1 MPVVLLQLPDLTTR
15 KNERPDTCP
24 HCDSVLLQR
33 WGRVTKPIKDT
44 GDHTRVIYRYRCL
57 ECNRT
62 FRHYPRGV
70 DRSTRSLRMKHFAT
84 LIWTLG
90 LSYRD
95 VAYIFE
101 EFDVNLS
108 RSSLWRWKKDVE
120 ERLKNPDLAN
130 LAKKYVIET
139 DFSRKNLSLY
149 GVIVAIDLGENR
161 VGVLGALD
169 EDNPERVKEWL
180 EMLAAGSS
188 IQVNI
193 MNTGLLDYLDNIKLG
208 EPANIPLEEFT
219 KE

>member
-1 MPVVLLQLPDLTTR
+1 M
-15 KNERPDTCP
+15 RPDTCP

-33 WGRVTKPIKDT
+33 WGRVKKPIKDT
-44 GDHTRVIYRYRCL
+44 GDLTRVIYRYRCL
-57 ECNRT
+57 ECNKT

-70 DRSTRSLRMKHFAT
+70 DRSTRSLRMKQFAT

-120 ERLKNPDLAN
+120 ERLKNPELAN
-130 LAKKYVIET
+130 LAKRYVIET

-149 GVIVAIDLGENR
+149 GVIVAIDLGEDR

-169 EDNPERVKEWL
+169 EDNPEDVKKWL
-180 EMLAAGSS
+180 EMLATGSS
-188 IQVNI
+188 IQVVI

-208 EPANIPLEEFT
+208 EPADIPLEEFT